1 MAYTDRSDREL
12 RKTKR
17 LLEAAL
23 AQVKREQAERAR
35 LAADGDGSTVATQ
48 GRTVRSGEG
57 PTDADFDDTQHAGCP
72 AGVRH

>member
-48 GRTVRSGEG
+48 GLSLI
-57 PTDADFDDTQHAGCP
+57 HI
-72 AGVRH
+72 